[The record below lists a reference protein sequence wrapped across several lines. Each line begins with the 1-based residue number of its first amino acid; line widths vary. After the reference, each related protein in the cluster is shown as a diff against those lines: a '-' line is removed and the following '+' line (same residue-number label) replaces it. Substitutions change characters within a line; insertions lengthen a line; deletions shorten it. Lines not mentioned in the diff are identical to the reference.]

1 MKEKM
6 FPLAYLATAALLLRG
21 ICALARDQKKW
32 KASYVIFKSGIGLV
46 LSADLAVPFRHP
58 KPHRS

>member
-21 ICALARDQKKW
+21 LYALTQVQKKW

-46 LSADLAVPFRHP
+46 LSTDLAVPFSNP
-58 KPHRS
+58 KHRGS